1 MTNHEYIVISGFNRS
16 KVGRYLAIAAS
27 TLSALLIFLSLKV
40 AELLEFFHFDSHL
53 PPSLMS
59 LAGAGT
65 IYMIL
70 YKWFDTSLWN
80 HQRIGKI
87 LCVPNLS
94 GKWSVEGKS
103 LSEEGTNWCG
113 ELKIVQSWDKVRIH
127 MKTRQSHSDSI
138 TASIIHDEGI
148 GYRLLYNYRN
158 LPRVGEVHLF
168 PHVGFA
174 DLRFDENLQFAEG
187 EYFNGHGRTTFGSM
201 IIRKQVDG

>member
-1 MTNHEYIVISGFNRS
+1 MTNHEYIVICGFNRS

-27 TLSALLIFLSLKV
+27 ILSAFLIFSLLKLV
-40 AELLEFFHFDSHL
+40 EFLNYFHFESHL
-53 PPSLMS
+53 PPSIMS

-103 LSEEGTNWCG
+103 LSDEGKNWEG
-113 ELKIVQSWDKVRIH
+113 ILTIVQSWDKVRIH
-127 MKTRQSHSDSI
+127 LKTSQSHSDSI
-138 TASIIHDEGI
+138 TASVIHDEGI

-158 LPRVGEVHLF
+158 NPKAGEEHLF
-168 PHVGFA
+168 SHIGFT
-174 DLRFDENLQFAEG
+174 DLRFDENLKSAEG
-187 EYFNGHGRTTFGSM
+187 EYFNGHGRSTYGSM
-201 IIRKQVDG
+201 IIRRID